1 VNDYK
6 KSLWTST
13 LITLLIALALII
25 ATKSAFNTLL
35 LEQQQLPKTRA
46 QLALLPTI
54 TAMGDLQGSLDISQF
69 SYIKINNNR
78 LNSPLV
84 YSQKAVNQLFNNLL
98 PTPISSFNSATENQ
112 SIQYTSIHPEL
123 FELYQSIIVL
133 IVTALI
139 ITLLLYHIIS
149 FRLLKKIESALVNEI
164 VNEKS
169 KITPFKKVTIELVEQ
184 RRLFDSALHSKKE
197 KISRLSK
204 QINVDALT
212 GLNNRHVFRKE
223 LTEFLSDESNRKHAI
238 LSIIRLFELSV
249 VNMHRGFQQGDQ
261 FVINVANI
269 INDIL
274 DKYKDKD
281 IHLFRISGSE
291 FALISHDMSIGDAQ
305 QFANEL
311 KLKFDQYQ
319 LLNNLENVAFNG
331 MTLISSNQLPEHVL
345 ARADIALAKAQ
356 TSGINAW
363 AFEENIDN
371 QALQVGEQ
379 HWRSIITDII
389 NNRSLTFLQQPV
401 QAIHRNMKG
410 YQEIFTRFV
419 SEDNNTIPTDTVFSM
434 AQRTDTIIK
443 LEKVILEKIIY
454 RSRLRKEHNTR
465 WGINL
470 SSSAMHNSSF
480 MVWLERLLLRE
491 PDVARSLV
499 FEVPESLLGHNLIAN
514 KRVFNMLKRAGS
526 RSAICHFGKGIS
538 SFRLFEELKPDYIK
552 LDASLIANLE
562 SDSANQQFIRM
573 IIDVAHRMECQVIAE
588 GIEHLEQKQILESMY
603 IDGVQGYLIAEPAP
617 L

>member
-1 VNDYK
+1 MNEYK

-25 ATKSAFNTLL
+25 ATKSAFNTIL
-35 LEQQQLPKTRA
+35 LEQQQLPKTYS

-54 TAMGDLQGSLDISQF
+54 TSIGELEESLELSQF
-69 SYIKINNNR
+69 SYIKINNSR

-98 PTPISSFNSATENQ
+98 PSPISNFNSPTENQ
-112 SIQYTSIHPEL
+112 SIQYTSVHAEL
-123 FELYQSIIVL
+123 FKLYQSIIVL
-133 IVTALI
+133 IVSALI
-139 ITLLLYHIIS
+139 ITLLLYHTIS

-169 KITPFKKVTIELVEQ
+169 KITPFKKVTIELIEQ

-197 KISRLSK
+197 KISLLSQ
-204 QINVDALT
+204 QINADSLT

-261 FVINVANI
+261 FVVNVANI
-269 INDIL
+269 INDVL
-274 DKYKDKD
+274 DKYKD

-291 FALISHDMSIGDAQ
+291 FAFISHSMSIGDAQ
-305 QFANEL
+305 QLANEL

-371 QALQVGEQ
+371 QTLQVGEQ

-389 NNRSLTFLQQPV
+389 TNRSFTFLQQPV

-419 SEDNNTIPTDTVFSM
+419 SEHNNTIPTDTVFSM

-443 LEKVILEKIIY
+443 LEKIILEKIIY
-454 RSRLRKEHNTR
+454 RSRLRTEYSTR

-491 PDVARSLV
+491 PDVAGSLV
-499 FEVPESLLGHNLIAN
+499 FEVPESLLGHNLIAS

-526 RSAICHFGKGIS
+526 RSAICNFGKGIS

-552 LDASLIANLE
+552 LDASLITNLE

-603 IDGVQGYLIAEPAP
+603 IDGIQGYLIAEPTP

>member
-1 VNDYK
+1 MNDYK

-25 ATKSAFNTLL
+25 ATKSAFNTIL
-35 LEQQQLPKTRA
+35 LEQQQLPKTYS

-54 TAMGDLQGSLDISQF
+54 TSIGELEESLELSQF
-69 SYIKINNNR
+69 SYIKINNSR

-98 PTPISSFNSATENQ
+98 PSPISNFNSPTENQ
-112 SIQYTSIHPEL
+112 SIQYTSVHAEL
-123 FELYQSIIVL
+123 FKLYQSIIVL
-133 IVTALI
+133 IVSALI
-139 ITLLLYHIIS
+139 ITLLLYHTIS
-149 FRLLKKIESALVNEI
+149 FRVLKKIESALVNEI

-169 KITPFKKVTIELVEQ
+169 KITPFKKVTIELIEQ

-197 KISRLSK
+197 KISLLSQ
-204 QINVDALT
+204 QINADSLT

-261 FVINVANI
+261 FVVNVANI
-269 INDIL
+269 INDVL
-274 DKYKDKD
+274 DKYKD

-291 FALISHDMSIGDAQ
+291 FAFISHSMSIGDAQ
-305 QFANEL
+305 QLANEL

-371 QALQVGEQ
+371 QTLQVGEQ

-389 NNRSLTFLQQPV
+389 TNRSFTFLQQPV

-419 SEDNNTIPTDTVFSM
+419 SEHNNTIPTDTVFSM

-443 LEKVILEKIIY
+443 LEKIILEKIIY
-454 RSRLRKEHNTR
+454 RSRLRTEYSTR

-491 PDVARSLV
+491 PDVAGSLV
-499 FEVPESLLGHNLIAN
+499 FEVPESLLGHNLIAS

-526 RSAICHFGKGIS
+526 RSAICNFGKGIS

-552 LDASLIANLE
+552 LDASLITNLE

-603 IDGVQGYLIAEPAP
+603 IDGIQGYLIAEPTP

>member
-1 VNDYK
+1 MNDYK
-6 KSLWTST
+6 KSLWIST

-25 ATKSAFNTLL
+25 ATKSAFNTIL
-35 LEQQQLPKTRA
+35 LEQQQLPKTYS

-54 TAMGDLQGSLDISQF
+54 TSIGELEESLELSQF
-69 SYIKINNNR
+69 SYIKINNSR

-98 PTPISSFNSATENQ
+98 PSPISNFNSPTENQ
-112 SIQYTSIHPEL
+112 SIQYTSVHAEL
-123 FELYQSIIVL
+123 FKLYQSIIVL
-133 IVTALI
+133 IVSALI
-139 ITLLLYHIIS
+139 ITLLLYHTIS

-164 VNEKS
+164 VNERS
-169 KITPFKKVTIELVEQ
+169 KITPFKKVTIELIEQ

-197 KISRLSK
+197 KISLLSQ
-204 QINVDALT
+204 QINADSLT

-261 FVINVANI
+261 FVVNVANI
-269 INDIL
+269 INGVL
-274 DKYKDKD
+274 DKYKD

-291 FALISHDMSIGDAQ
+291 FAFISHSMSIGDAQ
-305 QFANEL
+305 QLANEL

-371 QALQVGEQ
+371 QTLQVGEQ

-389 NNRSLTFLQQPV
+389 TNRSFTFLQQPV

-419 SEDNNTIPTDTVFSM
+419 SEHNNTIPTDTVFSM

-443 LEKVILEKIIY
+443 LEKIILEKIIY
-454 RSRLRKEHNTR
+454 RSRLRTEYSTR

-491 PDVARSLV
+491 PDVAGSLV
-499 FEVPESLLGHNLIAN
+499 FEVPESLLGHNLIAS

-526 RSAICHFGKGIS
+526 RSAICNFGKGIS

-552 LDASLIANLE
+552 LDASLITNLE

-603 IDGVQGYLIAEPAP
+603 IDGIQGYLIAEPTP

>member
-1 VNDYK
+1 MNDYK
-6 KSLWTST
+6 KSLWIST

-25 ATKSAFNTLL
+25 ATKSAFNTIL
-35 LEQQQLPKTRA
+35 LEQQQLPKTYS

-54 TAMGDLQGSLDISQF
+54 TSIGELEESLELSQF
-69 SYIKINNNR
+69 SYIKINNSR

-98 PTPISSFNSATENQ
+98 PSPISNFNSPTENQ
-112 SIQYTSIHPEL
+112 SIQYTSVHAEL
-123 FELYQSIIVL
+123 FKLYQSIIVL
-133 IVTALI
+133 IVSALI
-139 ITLLLYHIIS
+139 ITLLLYHTIS

-169 KITPFKKVTIELVEQ
+169 KITPFKKVTIELIEQ

-197 KISRLSK
+197 KISLLSQ
-204 QINVDALT
+204 QINADSLT

-261 FVINVANI
+261 FVVNVANI
-269 INDIL
+269 INDVL
-274 DKYKDKD
+274 DKYKD

-291 FALISHDMSIGDAQ
+291 FAFISHSMSIGDAQ
-305 QFANEL
+305 QLANEL

-371 QALQVGEQ
+371 QTLQVGEQ

-389 NNRSLTFLQQPV
+389 TNRSFFFLQQPV

-419 SEDNNTIPTDTVFSM
+419 SEHNNTIPTDTVFSM

-443 LEKVILEKIIY
+443 LEKIILEKIIY
-454 RSRLRKEHNTR
+454 RSRLRTEYSTR

-491 PDVARSLV
+491 PDVAGSLV
-499 FEVPESLLGHNLIAN
+499 FEVPESLLGHNLIAS

-526 RSAICHFGKGIS
+526 RSAICNFGKGIS

-552 LDASLIANLE
+552 LDASLITNLE

-603 IDGVQGYLIAEPAP
+603 IDGIQGYLIAEPTP

>member
-1 VNDYK
+1 MNDYK
-6 KSLWTST
+6 KSLWIST

-25 ATKSAFNTLL
+25 ATKSAFNTIL
-35 LEQQQLPKTRA
+35 LEQQQLPKTYS

-54 TAMGDLQGSLDISQF
+54 TSIGELEESLELSQF
-69 SYIKINNNR
+69 SYIKINNSR

-98 PTPISSFNSATENQ
+98 PSPISNFNSPTENQ
-112 SIQYTSIHPEL
+112 SIQYTSVHAEL
-123 FELYQSIIVL
+123 FKLYQSIIVL
-133 IVTALI
+133 IVSALI
-139 ITLLLYHIIS
+139 ITLLLYHTIS

-169 KITPFKKVTIELVEQ
+169 KITPFKKVTIELIEQ

-197 KISRLSK
+197 KISLLSQ
-204 QINVDALT
+204 QINADSLT

-261 FVINVANI
+261 FVVNVANI
-269 INDIL
+269 INDVL
-274 DKYKDKD
+274 DKYKD

-291 FALISHDMSIGDAQ
+291 FAFISHSMSIGDAQ
-305 QFANEL
+305 QLANEL

-371 QALQVGEQ
+371 QTLQVGEQ

-389 NNRSLTFLQQPV
+389 TNRSFTFLQQPV

-419 SEDNNTIPTDTVFSM
+419 SEHNNTIPTDTVFSM

-443 LEKVILEKIIY
+443 LEKIILEKIIY
-454 RSRLRKEHNTR
+454 RSRLRTEYSTR

-491 PDVARSLV
+491 PDVAGSLV
-499 FEVPESLLGHNLIAN
+499 FEVPESLLGHNLIAS

-526 RSAICHFGKGIS
+526 RSAICNFGKGIS

-552 LDASLIANLE
+552 LDASLITNLE

-603 IDGVQGYLIAEPAP
+603 IDGIQGYLIAEPTP

>member
-1 VNDYK
+1 MNDYK

-25 ATKSAFNTLL
+25 ATKSAFNSLL
-35 LEQQQLPKTRA
+35 LEQQQLPKMHS

-54 TAMGDLQGSLDISQF
+54 TSMGELEESLELSQF
-69 SYIKINNNR
+69 SYIKINNSR

-98 PTPISSFNSATENQ
+98 PSPISNFNSPTENQ
-112 SIQYTSIHPEL
+112 SIQYTSVHAEL
-123 FELYQSIIVL
+123 FKLYQSIIVL
-133 IVTALI
+133 IVSALI
-139 ITLLLYHIIS
+139 ITLLLYHTIS

-169 KITPFKKVTIELVEQ
+169 KITPFKKVTIELIEQ

-197 KISRLSK
+197 KISLLS
-204 QINVDALT
+204 QQLNADSLT

-223 LTEFLSDESNRKHAI
+223 LTEFLSDENIRKYAI
-238 LSIIRLFELSV
+238 LSIIRVFELSV
-249 VNMHRGFQQGDQ
+249 VNKLRGFQQGDK
-261 FVINVANI
+261 FVMNVSNI
-269 INDIL
+269 INDVI
-274 DKYKDKD
+274 DKYKD

-291 FALISHDMSIGDAQ
+291 FALISYSMSIGDAQ
-305 QFANEL
+305 QLANEL
-311 KLKFDQYQ
+311 KLKFDQYL

-371 QALQVGEQ
+371 QTLQVGEQ

-389 NNRSLTFLQQPV
+389 TNRSFTFLQQPV

-419 SEDNNTIPTDTVFSM
+419 SEHNNTIPTDTVFSM

-443 LEKVILEKIIY
+443 LEKIILEKIIY
-454 RSRLRKEHNTR
+454 RSRLRTEYSTR

-491 PDVARSLV
+491 PDVAGSLV
-499 FEVPESLLGHNLIAN
+499 FEVPESLLGHNLIAS

-526 RSAICHFGKGIS
+526 RSAICNFGKGIS

-552 LDASLIANLE
+552 LDASLITNLE

-603 IDGVQGYLIAEPAP
+603 IDGIQGYLIAEPTP

>member
-1 VNDYK
+1 MNDYK
-6 KSLWTST
+6 KSLWIST

-25 ATKSAFNTLL
+25 ATKSAFNTIL
-35 LEQQQLPKTRA
+35 LEQQQLPKTYS

-54 TAMGDLQGSLDISQF
+54 TSIGELEESLELSQF
-69 SYIKINNNR
+69 SYIKINNSR

-98 PTPISSFNSATENQ
+98 PSPISNFNSPTENQ
-112 SIQYTSIHPEL
+112 SIQYTSVHAEL
-123 FELYQSIIVL
+123 FKLYQSIIVL
-133 IVTALI
+133 IVSALI
-139 ITLLLYHIIS
+139 ITLLLYHTIS

-169 KITPFKKVTIELVEQ
+169 KITPFKKVTIELIEQ

-197 KISRLSK
+197 KISLLSQ
-204 QINVDALT
+204 QINADSLT

-261 FVINVANI
+261 FVVNVANI
-269 INDIL
+269 INGVL
-274 DKYKDKD
+274 DKYKD

-291 FALISHDMSIGDAQ
+291 FAFISHSMSIGDAQ
-305 QFANEL
+305 QLANEL

-371 QALQVGEQ
+371 QTLQVGEQ

-389 NNRSLTFLQQPV
+389 TNRSFTFLQQPV

-419 SEDNNTIPTDTVFSM
+419 SEHNNTIPTDTVFSM

-443 LEKVILEKIIY
+443 LEKIILEKIIY
-454 RSRLRKEHNTR
+454 RSRLRTEYSTR

-491 PDVARSLV
+491 PDVAGSLV
-499 FEVPESLLGHNLIAN
+499 FEVPESLLGHNLIAS

-526 RSAICHFGKGIS
+526 RSAICNFGKGIS

-552 LDASLIANLE
+552 LDASLITNLE

-603 IDGVQGYLIAEPAP
+603 IDGIQGYLIAEPTP

>member
-6 KSLWTST
+6 KNLWTST

-25 ATKSAFNTLL
+25 ATKSAFNAVL
-35 LEQQQLPKTRA
+35 LEQQQLPKTHT

-54 TAMGDLQGSLDISQF
+54 TAIDDLKKRLDISQF
-69 SYIKINNNR
+69 SYLKINNNQ
-78 LNSPLV
+78 LSSPLV
-84 YSQKAVNQLFNNLL
+84 YSHNAVNLLFNNLL
-98 PTPISSFNSATENQ
+98 PTPISSFNSVSANQ
-112 SIQYTSIHPEL
+112 TIQYTIVHTEL
-123 FELYQSIIVL
+123 FKLYQSIIVL
-133 IVTALI
+133 IVTALT
-139 ITLLLYHIIS
+139 ITLLLYQIMS
-149 FRLLKKIESALVNEI
+149 FRLLKTIESALVNEI
-164 VNEKS
+164 VNEKT
-169 KITPFKKVTIELVEQ
+169 KITAFKKVTIELVEQ
-184 RRLFDSALHSKKE
+184 RRLFDEALHSKKE
-197 KISRLSK
+197 KISLLS
-204 QINVDALT
+204 QQMNIDTLT
-212 GLNNRHVFRKE
+212 GLSNRHVFRKE
-223 LTEFLSDESNRKHAI
+223 LTEFLSNESNRKHAI

-249 VNMHRGFQQGDQ
+249 VNKHRGFQQGDQ

-269 INDIL
+269 INNVL
-274 DKYKDKD
+274 DKYKDMR
-281 IHLFRISGSE
+281 LFRVSGSE
-291 FALISHDMSIGDAQ
+291 FAFICHNMSVEDAQ
-305 QFANEL
+305 QLANEL

-356 TSGINAW
+356 ISGVNAW

-389 NNRSLTFLQQPV
+389 SNRSFTFLQQPV

-419 SEDNNTIPTDTVFSM
+419 SEHNNTIPTDTVFSM

-443 LEKVILEKIIY
+443 LEKIILEKIIY
-454 RSRLRKEHNTR
+454 RCNLRTDHSTR

-470 SSSAMHNSSF
+470 SSAAMHNSSF

-491 PDVARSLV
+491 PDIAGTLV
-499 FEVPESLLGHNLIAN
+499 FEVPESLLGHNLIAS

-526 RSAICHFGKGIS
+526 RSAICNFGKGIS

-552 LDASLIANLE
+552 LDASLISSLE
-562 SDSANQQFIRM
+562 TDSANQQFIRM
-573 IIDVAHRMECQVIAE
+573 LIDVAHRMECQVIAE

-603 IDGVQGYLIAEPAP
+603 IDGVQGYLIAEPTP

>member
-1 VNDYK
+1 MNDYK
-6 KSLWTST
+6 KSLWIST

-25 ATKSAFNTLL
+25 ATKSAFNTIL
-35 LEQQQLPKTRA
+35 LEQQQLPKTYS

-54 TAMGDLQGSLDISQF
+54 TSIGELEESLELSQF
-69 SYIKINNNR
+69 SYIKINNSR

-98 PTPISSFNSATENQ
+98 PSPISNFNSPTENQ
-112 SIQYTSIHPEL
+112 SIQYTSVHAEL
-123 FELYQSIIVL
+123 FKLYQSIIVL
-133 IVTALI
+133 IVSALI
-139 ITLLLYHIIS
+139 ITLLLYHTIS

-169 KITPFKKVTIELVEQ
+169 KITPFKKVTIELIEQ

-197 KISRLSK
+197 KISLLSQ
-204 QINVDALT
+204 QINADSLT

-261 FVINVANI
+261 FVVNVANI
-269 INDIL
+269 INGVL
-274 DKYKDKD
+274 DKYKY

-291 FALISHDMSIGDAQ
+291 FAFISHSMSIGDAQ
-305 QFANEL
+305 QLANEL

-371 QALQVGEQ
+371 QTLQVGEQ

-389 NNRSLTFLQQPV
+389 TNRSFTFLQQPV

-419 SEDNNTIPTDTVFSM
+419 SEHNNTIPTDTVFSM

-443 LEKVILEKIIY
+443 LEKIILEKIIY
-454 RSRLRKEHNTR
+454 RSRLRTEYSTR

-491 PDVARSLV
+491 PDVAGSLV
-499 FEVPESLLGHNLIAN
+499 FEVPESLLGHNLIAS

-526 RSAICHFGKGIS
+526 RSAICNFGKGIS

-552 LDASLIANLE
+552 LDASLITNLE

-603 IDGVQGYLIAEPAP
+603 IDGIQGYLIAEPTP

>member
-1 VNDYK
+1 MNDYK
-6 KSLWTST
+6 KSLWIST

-25 ATKSAFNTLL
+25 ATKSAFNTIL
-35 LEQQQLPKTRA
+35 LEQQQLPKTYS

-54 TAMGDLQGSLDISQF
+54 TSIGELEESLELSQF
-69 SYIKINNNR
+69 SYIKINNSR

-98 PTPISSFNSATENQ
+98 PSPISNFNSPTENQ
-112 SIQYTSIHPEL
+112 SIQYTSVHAEL
-123 FELYQSIIVL
+123 FKLYQSIIVL
-133 IVTALI
+133 IVSALI
-139 ITLLLYHIIS
+139 ITLLLYHTIS

-169 KITPFKKVTIELVEQ
+169 KITPFKKVTIELIEQ

-197 KISRLSK
+197 KISLLSQ
-204 QINVDALT
+204 QINADSLT

-261 FVINVANI
+261 FVVNVANI
-269 INDIL
+269 INDVL
-274 DKYKDKD
+274 DKYKD

-291 FALISHDMSIGDAQ
+291 FAFISHSMSIGDAQ
-305 QFANEL
+305 QLANEL

-371 QALQVGEQ
+371 QTLQVGEQ

-389 NNRSLTFLQQPV
+389 TNRSFTFLQQPV

-419 SEDNNTIPTDTVFSM
+419 SEHNNTIPTDTVFSM

-443 LEKVILEKIIY
+443 LEKIILEKIIY
-454 RSRLRKEHNTR
+454 RSRLRTEYSTR

-491 PDVARSLV
+491 PDVAGSLV
-499 FEVPESLLGHNLIAN
+499 FEVPESLLGHNLIASR
-514 KRVFNMLKRAGS
+514 RVFNMLKRAGS
-526 RSAICHFGKGIS
+526 RSAICNFGKGIS

-552 LDASLIANLE
+552 LDASLITNLE

-603 IDGVQGYLIAEPAP
+603 IDGIQGYLIAEPTP

>member
-1 VNDYK
+1 M
-6 KSLWTST
+6 
-13 LITLLIALALII
+13 ALII
-25 ATKSAFNTLL
+25 ATKSAFNTIL
-35 LEQQQLPKTRA
+35 LEQQQLPKTYS

-54 TAMGDLQGSLDISQF
+54 TSIGELEESLELSQF
-69 SYIKINNNR
+69 SYIKINNSR

-98 PTPISSFNSATENQ
+98 PSPISNFNSPTENQ
-112 SIQYTSIHPEL
+112 SIQYTSVHAEL
-123 FELYQSIIVL
+123 FKLYQSIIVL
-133 IVTALI
+133 IVSALI
-139 ITLLLYHIIS
+139 ITLLLYHTIS

-169 KITPFKKVTIELVEQ
+169 KITPFKKVTIELIEQ

-197 KISRLSK
+197 KISLLSQ
-204 QINVDALT
+204 QINADSLT

-261 FVINVANI
+261 FVVNVANI
-269 INDIL
+269 INGVL
-274 DKYKDKD
+274 DKYKD

-291 FALISHDMSIGDAQ
+291 FAFISHSMSIGDAQ
-305 QFANEL
+305 QLANEL

-371 QALQVGEQ
+371 QTLQVGEQ

-389 NNRSLTFLQQPV
+389 TNRSFTFLQQPV

-419 SEDNNTIPTDTVFSM
+419 SEHNNTIPTDTVFSM

-443 LEKVILEKIIY
+443 LEKIILEKIIY
-454 RSRLRKEHNTR
+454 RSRLRTEYSTR

-491 PDVARSLV
+491 PDVAGSLV
-499 FEVPESLLGHNLIAN
+499 FEVPESLLGHNLIAS

-526 RSAICHFGKGIS
+526 RSAICNFGKGIS

-552 LDASLIANLE
+552 LDASLITNLE

-603 IDGVQGYLIAEPAP
+603 IDGIQGYLIAEPTP